1 MTIFIIAL
9 EADSLDLKL
18 GDEIYGGRVI
28 KLEAELEPEK
38 VSASWLAQRY
48 DFSPQHIRNALSDI
62 KQGGSGKYVY
72 PRLQAIQLLTQ
83 KPKRRGAPKKN

>member
-1 MTIFIIAL
+1 MTIFLIAL
-9 EADSLDLKL
+9 EADALDLKL
-18 GDEIYGGRVI
+18 GDEVAGGRVI

-72 PRLQAIQLLTQ
+72 PRLKAIELLNA
-83 KPKRRGAPKKN
+83 KPKRRGAKRKN